1 MADMQILV
9 PSLSPLRRRRIGP
22 KSECWAPNRHVG
34 RTWLLI
40 SCSTS
45 WSGPLVIFRGRS
57 VRGLFP
63 TKNYWTTTKHLRF
76 GSRMQISGS
85 FPMTDPFF
93 IFFLPRSV
101 FDLSL
106 VLLFIESAFLS
117 ICKWLMIYCYIGRLI
132 NWVISIISWLK
143 AVSFVK

>member
-93 IFFLPRSV
+93 IFFFAPFCLRPFTRFTIHRIGLFV
-101 FDLSL
+101 HLQMVNDL
-106 VLLFIESAFLS
+106 LLYWATNQLSDFNHLLAESCQL
-117 ICKWLMIYCYIGRLI
+117 R
-132 NWVISIISWLK
+132 
-143 AVSFVK
+143 

>member
-22 KSECWAPNRHVG
+22 KSECWAPYRHVG

-57 VRGLFP
+57 VRGLFQ
-63 TKNYWTTTKHLRF
+63 TKIIGRRQNTCGLVHACK
-76 GSRMQISGS
+76 
-85 FPMTDPFF
+85 FPDRSQWPILFLY
-93 IFFLPRSV
+93 FFLPRSV